1 MKLDHIVN
9 LPVID
14 AARFALRPVRR
25 SDSGLISMYTGDKRV
40 AWNTSSIPHPLPP
53 GTSEAFVERA
63 MSPDRSE
70 DVWVI
75 DGSATGAGEVLG
87 TIGLK
92 RMDRAQSEIGYW
104 IAPAFWNTGLA
115 SEAVRAVLDANPQD
129 AETFFGVV
137 FQDNPASARVLTNA
151 GFEYIGDA
159 ESFSVARNATVPT
172 WTYIRKMG

>member
-92 RMDRAQSEIGYW
+92 RMDRVRGRARRARCQS
-104 IAPAFWNTGLA
+104 
-115 SEAVRAVLDANPQD
+115 
-129 AETFFGVV
+129 
-137 FQDNPASARVLTNA
+137 A
-151 GFEYIGDA
+151 GC
-159 ESFSVARNATVPT
+159 
-172 WTYIRKMG
+172 